1 MAVVEDP
8 VSARHRRDLAVSVT
22 GSSLPQGEKP
32 SIRAAA
38 TWGVVVGAIQAASPL
53 GFWWL
58 DPATVYAVGLAV
70 IAAVYIGFAVAD
82 GRWRV
87 IALECSV
94 AMAFVVIAAAGI
106 TGSAWLLVLGFAAH
120 GLKDAW
126 QQRARYVSGTRWWP
140 PFCAAVD
147 WVVALVIGIEIVAG
161 IHFQP

>member
-1 MAVVEDP
+1 M
-8 VSARHRRDLAVSVT
+8 
-22 GSSLPQGEKP
+22 
-32 SIRAAA
+32 
-38 TWGVVVGAIQAASPL
+38 GALQAASPL

-106 TGSAWLLVLGFAAH
+106 TGSAWLLVVGFAAH

-126 QQRARYVSGTRWWP
+126 Q
-140 PFCAAVD
+140 
-147 WVVALVIGIEIVAG
+147 
-161 IHFQP
+161 